1 MKELKLGKEAKAV
14 DGASMFQKSW
24 SIYGALSEKNYMHHR
39 EIYAQVESHYI
50 QDPSFSLAIQ
60 RFLEREKNGIGHYLD
75 ELAEHSPLK
84 SKPSS

>member
-1 MKELKLGKEAKAV
+1 LHFETAYYQAIEYCIQEKIQVFEG
-14 DGASMFQKSW
+14 GAQGQHKMARGFLPVTVQS
-24 SIYGALSEKNYMHHR
+24 A
-39 EIYAQVESHYI
+39 HYI